1 MLSKILSHETCAQCR
16 LCCTFVE
23 SDKWEIPLFV
33 GKQEM
38 ATAESFAPVKRIPG
52 TESCVFNM
60 KFNGDEIIYCPAA
73 SDHGCVLGAE
83 RPFDCR
89 IWPFR
94 VNDLNGMRVVT
105 LSPVCPAVKKLPLE
119 ELCRFVEADDFAV
132 KLFRH
137 AAEFPESVKPYEDGY
152 PILAVEKR

>member
-1 MLSKILSHETCAQCR
+1 
-16 LCCTFVE
+16 
-23 SDKWEIPLFV
+23 
-33 GKQEM
+33 M

-52 TESCVFNM
+52 TESCVFDM

-137 AAEFPESVKPYEDGY
+137 AAEFPESIKPYEDGY